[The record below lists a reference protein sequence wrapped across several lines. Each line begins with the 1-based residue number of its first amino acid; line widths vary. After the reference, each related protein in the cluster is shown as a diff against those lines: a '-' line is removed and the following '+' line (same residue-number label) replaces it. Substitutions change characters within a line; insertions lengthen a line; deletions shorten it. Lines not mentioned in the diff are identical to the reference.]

1 MIVGGYLL
9 GSKVDLISN
18 SNIYASQQMR
28 LKYAQQPAALS
39 SQGSQLATAEVDETC
54 DGKFNMDQALKNFG
68 KGLVSPITS
77 MFSSKKSFLV
87 GATTILGSVALVIAT
102 GGAAAPLLVAAGVGL
117 GTLQAGKAV
126 YNIASAKNG
135 DDVEKA
141 FYDIGGATGAIG
153 LSLLGAKAS
162 LKQAGVVTE
171 NLDTFSA
178 TAKCF
183 KDSKSF
189 LMESS
194 DAFTTGHFKANITNA
209 VKPYLYP
216 RSLRTISKQFANDGK
231 STFAQDFE
239 EVKSVIPEDIRAD
252 LKGRSKS
259 RRSIF
264 DKLVDRCTF
273 NSRIRKINDCTTLTS
288 AEKEAQISCLKAQRE
303 KFKADKI
310 GFAKNMIDDLEGT
323 RLVVKDPV
331 PENINKIVNSLA
343 DAIKKDKIVIA
354 EIKNY
359 SGKNIENGHY
369 FSKEQIKILQDATKL
384 KGREIKLTN
393 GGLNTKDSGYCALQV
408 KIKHKSG
415 AWGELQIR
423 GQHVDEVASWEHIIY
438 DLKKDKDLTMG
449 SNEMGKLLQPL
460 KVAIKKLNPTQ
471 YKEYQTYVAKLFKHA
486 RDKERGHVYAEPT
499 LPEGFDPILNA
510 KSLKEIHQ
518 QTEIIQA
525 KHQKHFST
533 IPQFTVAYGATP
545 KAKSN

>member
-1 MIVGGYLL
+1 
-9 GSKVDLISN
+9 
-18 SNIYASQQMR
+18 MR
-28 LKYAQQPAALS
+28 LKYAQQPAVISSKGNELS
-39 SQGSQLATAEVDETC
+39 SSEIDETC

-87 GATTILGSVALVIAT
+87 GAATILGSVALVVAT
-102 GGAAAPLLVAAGVGL
+102 GGAAAPLLVTAGVGL
-117 GTLQAGKAV
+117 GAIQAGKAV
-126 YNIASAKNG
+126 YHIASAKNG

-162 LKQAGVVTE
+162 LKQAGVATE

-189 LMESS
+189 LTESS
-194 DAFTTGHFKANITNA
+194 DAFTTGHFKANLTNA

-216 RSLRTISKQFANDGK
+216 RSLRTLSKQFANEGK

-239 EVKSVIPEDIRAD
+239 EVKAVVPEDIRAD

-273 NSRIRKINDCTTLTS
+273 NAKMREIKNSTTLS
-288 AEKEAQISCLKAQRE
+288 QAEKEAQISCLMAKKEQ
-303 KFKADKI
+303 FKADKI

-331 PENINKIVNSLA
+331 PENINKIVDSLA
-343 DAIKKDKIVIA
+343 DAIKKDKIDIA

-384 KGREIKLTN
+384 KGREIKLTK

-408 KIKHKSG
+408 KIRHKSG

-423 GQHVDEVASWEHIIY
+423 GQRVDEVASWEHIIY

-471 YKEYQTYVAKLFKHA
+471 YKEYQAYVAKLFKHA
-486 RDKERGHVYAEPT
+486 RDKEMGQIYAEPA
-499 LPEGFDPILNA
+499 LPQGFDPILSS
-510 KSLKEIHQ
+510 KSLREIHN

-525 KHQKHFST
+525 KYKKHFST
-533 IPQFTVAYGATP
+533 IPEFSVAYGATP
-545 KAKSN
+545 SAKSN

>member
-9 GSKVDLISN
+9 GSKVDLTSN

-28 LKYAQQPAALS
+28 LKYAQQPAAVSSKSQLS
-39 SQGSQLATAEVDETC
+39 SQEIDETC
-54 DGKFNMDQALKNFG
+54 DGRFNADQALKNFG

-102 GGAAAPLLVAAGVGL
+102 GGAAAPLLVTAGVGL
-117 GTLQAGKAV
+117 GALQAGKAV
-126 YNIASAKNG
+126 YHIAKAKNG

-162 LKQAGVVTE
+162 LKQVGVVTE

-178 TAKCF
+178 SAKCF

-189 LMESS
+189 LAESA
-194 DAFTTGHFKANITNA
+194 DAFTTGHFRANITNA

-216 RSLRTISKQFANDGK
+216 RYLRNLSKQFANDGK

-239 EVKSVIPEDIRAD
+239 EVKAVIPEDIRAN

-259 RRSIF
+259 RSSIF
-264 DKLVDRCTF
+264 DKLIERCTF
-273 NSRIRKINDCTTLTS
+273 NSRIRKIKNSTTLTD
-288 AEKEAQISCLKAQRE
+288 AEKATEIAKLKAE
-303 KFKADKI
+303 KAKFKADKI

-331 PENINKIVNSLA
+331 PENINKIVDSLA
-343 DAIKKDKIVIA
+343 DAIKKDKIDIA

-369 FSKEQIKILQDATKL
+369 FNKEHIKILQDATKS
-384 KGREIKLTN
+384 KGREIKLTS

-408 KIKHKSG
+408 KIRHKSG

-423 GQHVDEVASWEHIIY
+423 GQHVDEIASWEHIIY

-460 KVAIKKLNPTQ
+460 KIAIKKLNPTQ
-471 YKEYQTYVAKLFKHA
+471 YKEYNTYVAKLFKYA
-486 RDKERGHVYAEPT
+486 RDKEMGKIYAEPA
-499 LPEGFDPILNA
+499 LPEGFDPILSS
-510 KSLKEIHQ
+510 KSLREIHHQ
-518 QTEIIQA
+518 SKIIQA
-525 KHQKHFST
+525 KYQKHFST

-545 KAKSN
+545 SAKNG

>member
-18 SNIYASQQMR
+18 SNIYAPQQMR
-28 LKYAQQPAALS
+28 LKYAQQPAEGNYKGSQLS
-39 SQGSQLATAEVDETC
+39 SQEVDETC
-54 DGKFNMDQALKNFG
+54 DGKFNADQALKNFG

-77 MFSSKKSFLV
+77 MFSSKKSFLI

-102 GGAAAPLLVAAGVGL
+102 GGAAAPLLVTAGVGL
-117 GTLQAGKAV
+117 GALQAGKAV

-162 LKQAGVVTE
+162 LKQAGVATE

-189 LMESS
+189 LTESS

-216 RSLRTISKQFANDGK
+216 RLLRNLSKKFANEGK

-239 EVKSVIPEDIRAD
+239 EVKAVIPEGIKAD
-252 LKGRSKS
+252 LKGRTKS
-259 RRSIF
+259 RTSIF
-264 DKLVDRCTF
+264 DKLVERCTF
-273 NSRIRKINDCTTLTS
+273 NSRIRKIKNSTTLTD
-288 AEKEAQISCLKAQRE
+288 AEKATEIAKLKAE
-303 KFKADKI
+303 KAKFKADKI

-331 PENINKIVNSLA
+331 PENINKIVDSLV
-343 DAIKKDKIVIA
+343 DAIKKDKIDIA

-369 FSKEQIKILQDATKL
+369 FNKEHIKRLQDATKL

-408 KIKHKSG
+408 KIRHKSG

-423 GQHVDEVASWEHIIY
+423 GQHVDEVASAEHIIY
-438 DLKKDKDLTMG
+438 DLKKDKDLTGG

-460 KVAIKKLNPTQ
+460 KAAIKKLNPTQ
-471 YKEYQTYVAKLFKHA
+471 FKEYQAYVAKLFKHA
-486 RDKERGHVYAEPT
+486 RDKEIGKIYAEPT
-499 LPEGFDPILNA
+499 LPEGFDPILSA
-510 KSLKEIHQ
+510 KSLKEIHN

-525 KHQKHFST
+525 KYQKHFST
-533 IPQFTVAYGATP
+533 IPEFSVAYGATP
-545 KAKSN
+545 SAKNS